1 MCDDADVA
9 EKTSYGPPFLNCVEL
24 LRNLSN
30 RFFADKSYPQQKTAG
45 NSGGFYQ
52 FLSLLTR
59 TFNADHLR
67 LVEEITI
74 FGNRL
79 QSLLNR

>member
-30 RFFADKSYPQQKTAG
+30 RLFADKSYPQQKTAG

-52 FLSLLTR
+52 FLPLLERRVPDLAHIGRSNT
-59 TFNADHLR
+59 LK
-67 LVEEITI
+67 
-74 FGNRL
+74 
-79 QSLLNR
+79 

>member
-9 EKTSYGPPFLNCVEL
+9 EKTSYGPPYLYCVEL

-52 FLSLLTR
+52 FLSLLERRVPDLAHKTR
-59 TFNADHLR
+59 SNTLK
-67 LVEEITI
+67 
-74 FGNRL
+74 
-79 QSLLNR
+79 

>member
-9 EKTSYGPPFLNCVEL
+9 EKTSYGPPFLNCIEL

-45 NSGGFYQ
+45 NSGGFI
-52 FLSLLTR
+52 SLGLY
-59 TFNADHLR
+59 
-67 LVEEITI
+67 
-74 FGNRL
+74 
-79 QSLLNR
+79 